1 VRAKKYFF
9 TQLDPNSQILL
20 SGSDMSHLEKLQPEK
35 KYKKV
40 KGFVENAMHINLE
53 KEKKKILIDID
64 N

>member
-1 VRAKKYFF
+1 MRTKKYFF

-20 SGSDMSHLEKLQPEK
+20 SGSNMSHLEKLQPEK
-35 KYKKV
+35 KNKKV

-53 KEKKKILIDID
+53 IKNKKKNL